1 MNDLVTIKTSN
12 IPGEMA
18 VAKSYLE
25 DNEIF
30 CFLKDELINQ
40 VHPLASIGVGG
51 IKLQVREEDAQRAAE
66 LLIEGGFAKKKD
78 FEIPEST
85 MRLVRIYE
93 KISSFLNKKR

>member
-18 VAKSYLE
+18 VAKTYLE
-25 DNEIF
+25 NNEIF
-30 CFLKDELINQ
+30 CLLKDELINQ
-40 VHPLASIGVGG
+40 IHPAGLGG

-66 LLIEGGFAKKKD
+66 LLIEGGFARKED

-85 MRLVRIYE
+85 MRMVKIYE
-93 KISSFLNKKR
+93 KISSFLNKKE